1 MTDTK
6 TADTDATGYNRD
18 TYDRI
23 WPQMSDYIR
32 YNPGARHRRRHI
44 FQFLDRVRFRSLLD
58 VGCGNG
64 ELLSLI
70 AERYAARQLAGV
82 DLSEVVVAQNAE
94 RWPQMKFSVA
104 NVETDTLP
112 GPVDVVVCSEV
123 LEHLA
128 EPVTALHHIRAA
140 LTPTGHAILTTPT
153 GTVHTTEKH
162 FGHVKHPH
170 PSELRQQCND
180 AGLDVVDL
188 RVWGFPVYSFTKWAT
203 NLNPDAALDRF
214 AGEKPYGFVEKAI
227 STSLTA
233 LNFLNFERSAR
244 GVQLFALVRR
254 R

>member
-1 MTDTK
+1 MTDNDN
-6 TADTDATGYNRD
+6 AATDYNRS

-44 FQFLDRVRFRSLLD
+44 FQFLDRVRFKTLLD

-70 AERYAARQLAGV
+70 ADRYAGRQLAGV
-82 DLSEVVVAQNAE
+82 DLSVVVVATNAE

-104 NVETDTLP
+104 NVEKDALP

-123 LEHLA
+123 LEHLEA
-128 EPVTALHHIRAA
+128 PVTALQHIREA
-140 LTPTGHAILTTPT
+140 LTSTGHAILTTPT
-153 GTVHTTEKH
+153 GHVHTTEKH

-170 PSELRQQCND
+170 PDELRQQCRE

-233 LNFLNFERSAR
+233 LNYLNFERSAR